1 MRLNFLL
8 VFPWLICSL
17 SSCFDGDDSSGS
29 GKKGG
34 YRGYVPNFSVS
45 YPKSTA
51 TSNLLLKSLMRA
63 VPLAIPSLE
72 LEEEPDVIDCSD
84 AIANWNNS
92 TQLPNSAGGLTS
104 DPFCPTNSAGNV
116 VDCFDNELGVVL
128 GFYAQAQF
136 YDCNARQQLQE
147 DGLTKQC
154 RLRGGTTGSIG
165 DDDLCDPEATS
176 YVQLLY
182 SLIKKTPADDFT
194 RFVSWTMH
202 PTTPKDEDIK
212 GQLINKYLQEDG
224 VIRTK
229 TRVDI
234 DQTGGKK
241 VIDSILLVSDAAGV
255 ISSIIRVYF
264 REAGSG
270 ASVTDN
276 YITARTWNKDYAK
289 VIAVRAHVSAT
300 LGASVFY
307 KSCAAA
313 DALAAVTAT
322 CSLSG
327 VAPKYF
333 NANGGVESSL
343 RGIVTSSSDGK
354 FDARDS
360 SDKLSTFFNNTAAI
374 VTGSG
379 NNGIDTIIGNFFDP
393 DRFSP
398 AND

>member
-1 MRLNFLL
+1 MRLNILL

-29 GKKGG
+29 GKRGG
-34 YRGYVPNFSVS
+34 YKGYVPNFSVS
-45 YPKSTA
+45 YPKSIA

-63 VPLAIPSLE
+63 VPSTIPSLE
-72 LEEEPDVIDCSD
+72 LEEEPDEIDCSD
-84 AIANWNNS
+84 AIANWNKS
-92 TQLPNSAGGLTS
+92 TQLPNSATGLTS
-104 DPFCPTNSAGNV
+104 NPFCPTDSKGITA
-116 VDCFDNELGVVL
+116 DCFNNELGVVL

-154 RLRGGTTGSIG
+154 RLRDGTTGSIG
-165 DDDLCDPEATS
+165 DDDLCDPEASS

-182 SLIKKTPADDFT
+182 SLIEKNPADDFT

-202 PTTPKDEDIK
+202 PETPKTEDIK
-212 GQLINKYLQEDG
+212 GQLINKYLQRDG
-224 VIRTK
+224 AIRTK

-234 DQTGGKK
+234 DRTGGKK
-241 VIDSILLVSDAAGV
+241 VIDSILLVADAAGV
-255 ISSIIRVYF
+255 ISSITRVYF

-270 ASVTDN
+270 TPITDN
-276 YITARTWNKDYAK
+276 YITARSWNKDYAK

-327 VAPKYF
+327 VTPKYF
-333 NANGGVESSL
+333 NANGGAENSIG
-343 RGIVTSSSDGK
+343 GIVTSPSDSE

-360 SDKLSTFFNNTAAI
+360 SDDLSTFFDTATI
-374 VTGSG
+374 VAGNVPTGI
-379 NNGIDTIIGNFFDP
+379 NTIIGNFFDP
-393 DRFSP
+393 GLFSP
-398 AND
+398 AN